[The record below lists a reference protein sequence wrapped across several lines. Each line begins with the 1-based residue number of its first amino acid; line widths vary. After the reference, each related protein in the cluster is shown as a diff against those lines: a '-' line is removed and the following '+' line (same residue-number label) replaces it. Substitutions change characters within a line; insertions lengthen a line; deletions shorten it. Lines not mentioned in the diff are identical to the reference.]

1 MSPKTLSRSLL
12 VLPLLLGSCRSG
24 AVETDR
30 PFGPATRVV
39 EASSGAVE
47 VNWKERRAQPYV
59 FVEHVGDYRLLGD
72 AMRSLLA
79 AAAQAGLEPSGP
91 PFALFYDDPARVP
104 ADELRAR
111 ACLPVDERPR
121 GEAMRYEVLPSAMVA
136 YGRVTGPYPEVPR
149 TYPAILAYMR
159 KLGWNPGA
167 PVREIYLVDPG
178 QALGYEELVAEV
190 QIPWTA
196 N

>member
-1 MSPKTLSRSLL
+1 MPAKTL
-12 VLPLLLGSCRSG
+12 LPFLLLACFLGACRSG

-30 PFGPATRVV
+30 PFGPAARVV

-59 FVEHVGDYRLLGD
+59 FVEHVGDYRQLGD
-72 AMRSLLA
+72 AMRTLLA
-79 AAAQAGLEPSGP
+79 SAAQAHMKPSGP
-91 PFALFYDDPARVP
+91 PFALFYDDPARV
-104 ADELRAR
+104 AVGELRAR
-111 ACLPVDERPR
+111 ACLPVEERPR
-121 GEAMRYEVLPSAMVA
+121 VDGLRFEVLPGAMVA
-136 YGRVTGPYPEVPR
+136 YARVTGPYPDVPR

-159 KLGWNPGA
+159 KLGWAPGA

-196 N
+196 P